1 MAAPVFPGLVMSTCI
16 RLAKYLSHAGVCSR
30 RGASRLIDAGRVTVN
45 GRAANHIDHVSDQ
58 DEICLDGQRI
68 DGLAPKRYY
77 AYHKPVGIDCKLKT
91 EDPSSLVHHLPPE
104 QRTYP
109 IGRLDKD
116 SRGLLILTNDG
127 ELCNLLA
134 HPDHSH
140 EKEYWVEVD
149 KPLDE
154 AFFSRMSAGVPL
166 DGTLTKPCVCTA
178 LSATRFKIILTQG
191 LNRQIRKM
199 ARYCGY
205 RVVDLLRVRIGQLH
219 LDPTRLAENQFTELT
234 TEEVNLLKK

>member
-1 MAAPVFPGLVMSTCI
+1 MSACI

-45 GRAANHIDHVSDQ
+45 GRAANHIDHVSEQ
-58 DEICLDGQRI
+58 DEIIVDGERV
-68 DGLAPKRYY
+68 DGLAAKRYY
-77 AYHKPVGIDCKLKT
+77 AYHKPIGIDCKLKT
-91 EDPSSLVHHLPPE
+91 EDSHSLIHHLPPQ

-127 ELCNLLA
+127 ELCNQLA

-154 AFFSRMSAGVPL
+154 AFYSRMSAGVPVN
-166 DGTLTKPCVCTA
+166 GILTKPCVCTP
-178 LSATRFKIILTQG
+178 LSPTRFKIILTQG

-219 LDPTRLAENQFTELT
+219 LDCTRLAENQFIELT
-234 TEEVNLLKK
+234 PEEVKLLKK